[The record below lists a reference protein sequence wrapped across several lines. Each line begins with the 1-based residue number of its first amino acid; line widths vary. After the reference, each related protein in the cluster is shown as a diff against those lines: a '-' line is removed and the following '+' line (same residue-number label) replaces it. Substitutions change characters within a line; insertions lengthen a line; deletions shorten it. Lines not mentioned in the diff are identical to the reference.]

1 MSLPTATPPRMRAR
15 RSLRA
20 AVLGLFVALSA
31 GLLLGAQPAQAETTL
46 VSSSPAD
53 SEKVATSP
61 IQIVAVFSAAVPNN
75 AVMQAVC
82 EGRPAPIGSVTV
94 GADGISL
101 IATLDRSPPDWHLQ
115 CHIFGAP
122 GRWQG
127 GDRRFFL

>member
-1 MSLPTATPPRMRAR
+1 MRAR

-75 AVMQAVC
+75 AVMQAV
-82 EGRPAPIGSVTV
+82 
-94 GADGISL
+94 
-101 IATLDRSPPDWHLQ
+101 
-115 CHIFGAP
+115 
-122 GRWQG
+122 
-127 GDRRFFL
+127 